1 MQGLL
6 SFRLAFDIEKS
17 TDGKNADDPTGLHI
31 EVEALAN
38 WIDLAAYKLHPD
50 ISFGY
55 TFS

>member
-38 WIDLAAYKLHPD
+38 
-50 ISFGY
+50 
-55 TFS
+55 